1 MSRARRPLWRIVAL
15 LAVLILVLAACGDDD
30 DSTESS
36 TGTTAASGGQS
47 SGTCPDGAEIGFFG
61 ALTGPNAQLGIN
73 IKNGAQLAVDQF
85 NAANSDCQVKLT
97 PFDSQGDQ
105 AQAPALAQKAIQ
117 NKKILGIVG
126 PAFSGESKTADPI
139 FDEAGVP
146 IVTPSATGTAL
157 GENGWK
163 TFHRVVGN
171 DNSQGPAAA
180 KYIAGELKAKKAAVI
195 DDASEYGKGIA
206 DIVRKD
212 LKDAGVDVAAS
223 ESIDPKGQDYSSTV
237 TKVKG
242 ADVDVIFYGGY
253 YAEAARLITQLRNGG
268 VDATFV
274 SDDGVN
280 DQKFIDGAGKATE
293 GSIVT
298 CPCAPVESIK
308 NGAKFKAD
316 YNAAFKTDPG
326 TYSAEGFDAA
336 NVLLEAIKNGA
347 DTPKAVN
354 DYLSTIDYDG
364 ITKPIK
370 FTDKGEISEIT
381 VYAYKVEGGKI
392 VPIGPIKG

>member
-15 LAVLILVLAACGDDD
+15 LAVLVLVLAACGDDD
-30 DSTESS
+30 DSTES
-36 TGTTAASGGQS
+36 TGTTSGSGGQA

-85 NAANSDCQVKLT
+85 NEANSDCQVKLT
-97 PFDSQGDQ
+97 TFDSQGDG

-117 NKKILGIVG
+117 NKNLLGIVG

-139 FDEAGVP
+139 FDEAGLP
-146 IVTPSATGTAL
+146 NITPSATGTAL
-157 GENGWK
+157 SQNGWK

-180 KYIAGELKAKKAAVI
+180 KYIIDEMKAKKVAVI

-212 LKDAGVDVAAS
+212 LKDGGVDVAAS

-280 DQKFIDGAGKATE
+280 DQKFIDGAGQATE
-293 GSIVT
+293 GSILT

-316 YNAAFKTDPG
+316 YNAAFKSDPG

-347 DTPKAVN
+347 DSPKAVN
-354 DYLSTIDYDG
+354 DALADISYDG

-370 FTDKGEISEIT
+370 FDDKGEISEIT